1 MNSEIAKSRIGEVI
15 RIDTVTST
23 QADFLAT
30 HVPVNNIHIR
40 KKWDSKSDAQVMEVY
55 DIVKEITDQKEDI
68 EKILRSLFLPKL
80 NLKEKPL
87 APRKNSPSVRNR
99 GPRRGKKG

>member
-40 KKWDSKSDAQVMEVY
+40 K
-55 DIVKEITDQKEDI
+55 
-68 EKILRSLFLPKL
+68 SLNVL
-80 NLKEKPL
+80 
-87 APRKNSPSVRNR
+87 
-99 GPRRGKKG
+99 

>member
-30 HVPVNNIHIR
+30 HVPVQNIHIR
-40 KKWDSKSDAQVMEVY
+40 KNG
-55 DIVKEITDQKEDI
+55 IVSRIR
-68 EKILRSLFLPKL
+68 LC
-80 NLKEKPL
+80 LKNKYL
-87 APRKNSPSVRNR
+87 INTY
-99 GPRRGKKG
+99 

>member
-30 HVPVNNIHIR
+30 HVPVQNI
-40 KKWDSKSDAQVMEVY
+40 
-55 DIVKEITDQKEDI
+55 
-68 EKILRSLFLPKL
+68 RSC
-80 NLKEKPL
+80 
-87 APRKNSPSVRNR
+87 PSHERPFR
-99 GPRRGKKG
+99 

>member
-30 HVPVNNIHIR
+30 HVPVQNIHIR
-40 KKWDSKSDAQVMEVY
+40 KKWDSK
-55 DIVKEITDQKEDI
+55 TDKIMSED
-68 EKILRSLFLPKL
+68 ESF
-80 NLKEKPL
+80 
-87 APRKNSPSVRNR
+87 
-99 GPRRGKKG
+99 

>member
-30 HVPVNNIHIR
+30 HVPVQNIHIR
-40 KKWDSKSDAQVMEVY
+40 KKWDSK
-55 DIVKEITDQKEDI
+55 TDKVSSSRPWTVG
-68 EKILRSLFLPKL
+68 ILFGST
-80 NLKEKPL
+80 
-87 APRKNSPSVRNR
+87 
-99 GPRRGKKG
+99 

>member
-30 HVPVNNIHIR
+30 CSKYSY
-40 KKWDSKSDAQVMEVY
+40 KKKV
-55 DIVKEITDQKEDI
+55 
-68 EKILRSLFLPKL
+68 
-80 NLKEKPL
+80 
-87 APRKNSPSVRNR
+87 
-99 GPRRGKKG
+99 G

>member
-30 HVPVNNIHIR
+30 HVPVQNIHIR
-40 KKWDSKSDAQVMEVY
+40 KKWDSLLWGKMKNLGQEK
-55 DIVKEITDQKEDI
+55 VKGAKY
-68 EKILRSLFLPKL
+68 L
-80 NLKEKPL
+80 
-87 APRKNSPSVRNR
+87 
-99 GPRRGKKG
+99 G

>member
-30 HVPVNNIHIR
+30 HVPVQNIR
-40 KKWDSKSDAQVMEVY
+40 KYV
-55 DIVKEITDQKEDI
+55 IICTLI
-68 EKILRSLFLPKL
+68 I
-80 NLKEKPL
+80 
-87 APRKNSPSVRNR
+87 
-99 GPRRGKKG
+99 